1 MTTTDADDISYL
13 RRAFAVAERAR
24 RHGNHPFGALL
35 VDGGNILGEGILW
48 NEADGRL
55 WWTDIESRRLFA
67 LEPRSGRLETVE
79 TPERVGSFAPRRDGK
94 GFLAAF
100 ASGFALWDP
109 QSGERHD
116 LHAFEAH
123 QPTTRLNDGKTD
135 RQGRFVA
142 GGFDEGGG
150 GRHVSSVVRVDPHL
164 TGAPVAVAELDHT
177 PEHDVV
183 FAELGFRAAS
193 VAHELGNIGGV
204 VTVTDATGRILA
216 EWGDHA
222 TIVRATDSH
231 LAPWFNWSE
240 CAAGTNGMGTALE
253 AHGPVVIGGAEHWC
267 QAFHNWVCA
276 GIAVRDVVTREPIAV
291 LNISCW
297 RSQLPASADGWL
309 TNAVATTQRTLKRRA
324 RDSGA
329 ELVAAYTEARARSG
343 TALAAVDT
351 GGKVVI
357 ADDTASVLLGVPAS
371 TPAVDPTLRWN
382 PGLPELIAAAR
393 YASRQAAH
401 NPDWV
406 GSTQIFTHLAD
417 EPTSISIRPV
427 FSSGQLIGNLISFG
441 SSEGAQVPQAE
452 GSANPPTQP
461 RRVVGMRDNRMVL
474 LRLREVSF
482 AESEGNDV
490 WLSTDQG
497 RLRAAS
503 QSLDKLD
510 GELADVGF
518 LRVHRRYLVNL
529 SRIREIERGLKGE
542 LSLVMDDRTHEM
554 VPVSRRNAPA
564 VRRALDI

>member
-1 MTTTDADDISYL
+1 MRDV
-13 RRAFAVAERAR
+13 RRREPPAAGPGSGTVFAAWE
-24 RHGNHPFGALL
+24 
-35 VDGGNILGEGILW
+35 
-48 NEADGRL
+48 
-55 WWTDIESRRLFA
+55 
-67 LEPRSGRLETVE
+67 
-79 TPERVGSFAPRRDGK
+79 
-94 GFLAAF
+94 
-100 ASGFALWDP
+100 
-109 QSGERHD
+109 
-116 LHAFEAH
+116 
-123 QPTTRLNDGKTD
+123 
-135 RQGRFVA
+135 RFVQ
-142 GGFDEGGG
+142 GEDQVPGV
-150 GRHVSSVVRVDPHL
+150 RPVVAISWHRCREQYRVDPHL

-351 GGKVVI
+351 AGKVVI

>member
-1 MTTTDADDISYL
+1 MRDV
-13 RRAFAVAERAR
+13 RRREPPAAGPGSGTVFAAWE
-24 RHGNHPFGALL
+24 
-35 VDGGNILGEGILW
+35 
-48 NEADGRL
+48 
-55 WWTDIESRRLFA
+55 
-67 LEPRSGRLETVE
+67 
-79 TPERVGSFAPRRDGK
+79 
-94 GFLAAF
+94 
-100 ASGFALWDP
+100 
-109 QSGERHD
+109 
-116 LHAFEAH
+116 
-123 QPTTRLNDGKTD
+123 
-135 RQGRFVA
+135 RFVQ
-142 GGFDEGGG
+142 GEDQVPGV
-150 GRHVSSVVRVDPHL
+150 RPVVAISWHRCREQYRVDPHL

-222 TIVRATDSH
+222 TIVRATDSN

-309 TNAVATTQRTLKRRA
+309 TSAVATTQRTLKRRA

>member
-1 MTTTDADDISYL
+1 MRDVHRLKPMSANPGSG
-13 RRAFAVAERAR
+13 AV
-24 RHGNHPFGALL
+24 
-35 VDGGNILGEGILW
+35 
-48 NEADGRL
+48 
-55 WWTDIESRRLFA
+55 
-67 LEPRSGRLETVE
+67 
-79 TPERVGSFAPRRDGK
+79 
-94 GFLAAF
+94 LAA
-100 ASGFALWDP
+100 W
-109 QSGERHD
+109 E
-116 LHAFEAH
+116 
-123 QPTTRLNDGKTD
+123 
-135 RQGRFVA
+135 RFVQGEDQVPGVRPLVA
-142 GGFDEGGG
+142 ISWHRCREQY
-150 GRHVSSVVRVDPHL
+150 RVDPQL
-164 TGAPVAVAELDHT
+164 TEAPVAVAEFDHA

-193 VAHELGNIGGV
+193 VAHEVGNLGGV

-216 EWGDHA
+216 EWGDHVTLA
-222 TIVRATDSH
+222 RASDSN
-231 LAPWFNWSE
+231 LAPWFCWSE
-240 CAAGTNGMGTALE
+240 SAAGTNGMGTALE
-253 AHGPVVIGGAEHWC
+253 AHGPVPIRGPEHWC
-267 QAFHNWVCA
+267 QAFHNWVCT
-276 GIAVRDVVTREPIAV
+276 GVAVRDVVTREPIAV

-297 RSQLPASADGWL
+297 RTQLPASAGSWL
-309 TNAVATTQRTLKRRA
+309 ANAVTMTQRTLKRRA

-329 ELVAAYTEARARSG
+329 ELLAAHTQARARSSA
-343 TALAAVDT
+343 ALAAVDT
-351 GGKVVI
+351 AGKVVI
-357 ADDTASVLLGVPAS
+357 ADDMASVLLGVPAS

-393 YASRQAAH
+393 YASRQAAR

-427 FSSGQLIGNLISFG
+427 FSSGHLIGHLVSFG
-441 SSEGAQVPQAE
+441 AFDGAPVPLAE
-452 GSANPPTQP
+452 GSAQPRVQP
-461 RRVVGMRDNRMVL
+461 RRVVAMRDNRMVL
-474 LRLREVSF
+474 LRLPEVSS

-518 LRVHRRYLVNL
+518 LRVHRRYVVNL